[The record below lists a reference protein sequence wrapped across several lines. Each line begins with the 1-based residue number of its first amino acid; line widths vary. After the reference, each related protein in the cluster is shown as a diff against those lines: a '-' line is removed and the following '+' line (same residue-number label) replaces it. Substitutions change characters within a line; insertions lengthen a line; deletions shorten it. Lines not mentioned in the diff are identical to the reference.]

1 MSQMAR
7 TLAAFLLAGALALA
21 GGDAGLAQTAKPAP
35 AKPAAA
41 PAAKPAAA
49 KPPVKAAAKAPAR
62 KAAPKKAA
70 AKPKAPLAEV
80 EVAPQ
85 IDPRTLWTPEA
96 GPQSA
101 KTAIAKCLDGPRPE
115 ACAHAAFLQCD
126 RELGS
131 GQDPDNLSACSAYG
145 RGAWDERVDGA
156 LGRLLDVMQQTGRT
170 KPSSRALVSS
180 QRKWQSWS
188 DSDCEVQTQS
198 SEGAALHAMEI
209 NLCHSDHTAAR
220 ARELEQLEK
229 IWGR

>member
-1 MSQMAR
+1 MAR
-7 TLAAFLLAGALALA
+7 TLAALLLSGALALA
-21 GGDAGLAQTAKPAP
+21 AGGAGLAQT

-49 KPPVKAAAKAPAR
+49 KPPVKAAAKAPA
-62 KAAPKKAA
+62 KKPAPKKAA

-85 IDPRTLWTPEA
+85 IDPKTLWTPEA
-96 GPQSA
+96 GPPSA
-101 KTAIAKCLDGPRPE
+101 KAAIAKCLDGPRPE
-115 ACAHAAFLQCD
+115 ACAHAAFMQCD
-126 RELGS
+126 RELS
-131 GQDPDNLSACSAYG
+131 AGQDPDSLIACSAYG
-145 RGAWDERVDGA
+145 RGAWDERLDGV
-156 LGRLLDVMQQTGRT
+156 LGRLLDIMQQTGRT

-198 SEGAALHAMEI
+198 SEGAALHGMEI

-229 IWGR
+229 IWAR